1 MTDIASDKSRSIEIQ
16 ATFGNVGKN
25 WGWLLALG
33 ILFIVLGTLALGLSM
48 AVTVATVLFF
58 GILLAISGVF
68 QFVDAFKYR
77 GWKSII
83 LHDLIALLYI
93 VAGVILIRQPL
104 AGSMVLT
111 AILGGIFL
119 ALGILRI
126 AMGVQL
132 GRAGFSWLWLVFA
145 GLVSLV
151 LGGMIFFQWPTS
163 ALWVIGLLVAIEM
176 IFHGWSFVMMALAL
190 KAAR

>member
-1 MTDIASDKSRSIEIQ
+1 MAGMTSDNSRSIEIL
-16 ATFGNVGKN
+16 ATFGDVGKN

-33 ILFIVLGTLALGLSM
+33 ILFIALGTLALGLSM

-58 GILLAISGVF
+58 GVLLAVGGVF
-68 QFVDAFKYR
+68 QFVDSFKYR
-77 GWKSII
+77 GWKSAL
-83 LHDLIALLYI
+83 LHALIALLYI
-93 VAGVILIRQPL
+93 VAGVIMIRQPL

-111 AILGGIFL
+111 AFLGGIFI

-132 GRAGFSWLWLVFA
+132 GRAGFSWGWLVFA

-176 IFHGWSFVMMALAL
+176 IFHGWSFVMMALFL
-190 KAAR
+190 KAVR